1 MPESTHYGQ
10 IALDHTRWIMEEI
23 GGRLSCSP
31 DERRA
36 AEYVAGQ
43 LKRMRVSQVVLEPF
57 QAAKSTYWPPIL
69 AFSVAL
75 VGVLAVILID
85 SRWVLLLAA
94 LLNMMA
100 VWGFWNELDLNPSWL
115 RRFTPFGDS
124 QNAIGVIL
132 PVQEVRRRVVIC
144 AHLDTHRA
152 PLYTSTVTWQK
163 LFNLLLLLAFMS
175 MVLGGVAFFLGFLLN
190 LDWTRW
196 IGLAAAPMLIFA
208 LLISIQAHGAAVS
221 PGANDNTASVGVAL
235 ALADWLT
242 AEPPAHVE
250 TWLVFTGC
258 EEVGAYGMSAFLDAH
273 AAELGPETIFL
284 VLEQIGTGNPQ
295 LVTAE
300 GLIIKRPVQ
309 NGMLSLGRQAGAV
322 LPEIKLT
329 EIVGEAYSDALPA
342 IKRGLAALTITG
354 DQAAIGETSH
364 WHQMS
369 DTMEHI
375 YLESLQQ
382 AFALAREVVRQVDST
397 A

>member
-31 DERRA
+31 EERRA

-190 LDWTRW
+190 MD
-196 IGLAAAPMLIFA
+196 
-208 LLISIQAHGAAVS
+208 
-221 PGANDNTASVGVAL
+221 
-235 ALADWLT
+235 
-242 AEPPAHVE
+242 
-250 TWLVFTGC
+250 
-258 EEVGAYGMSAFLDAH
+258 
-273 AAELGPETIFL
+273 
-284 VLEQIGTGNPQ
+284 
-295 LVTAE
+295 
-300 GLIIKRPVQ
+300 
-309 NGMLSLGRQAGAV
+309 
-322 LPEIKLT
+322 
-329 EIVGEAYSDALPA
+329 
-342 IKRGLAALTITG
+342 
-354 DQAAIGETSH
+354 
-364 WHQMS
+364 
-369 DTMEHI
+369 
-375 YLESLQQ
+375 
-382 AFALAREVVRQVDST
+382 
-397 A
+397 